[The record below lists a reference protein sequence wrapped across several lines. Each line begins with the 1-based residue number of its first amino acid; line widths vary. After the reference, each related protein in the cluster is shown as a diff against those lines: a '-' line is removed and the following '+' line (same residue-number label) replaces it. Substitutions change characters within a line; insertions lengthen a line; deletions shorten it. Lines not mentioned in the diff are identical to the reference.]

1 MALVEKATLIK
12 ELSPPLDNAL
22 TGSLVDEFISL
33 ERRYIQRDWEPAQ
46 LDGGQ
51 FCEVLARLIYHQDS
65 GNLNPFKQFDDCA
78 TYVEDEK
85 SQNKH
90 AMLPRHDALHIIKV
104 LRTAYKF
111 RSQRGGV
118 HISPTYKP
126 NHMDSRAIMENVRW
140 AFAETL
146 RLFWKGSDREQ
157 VAKAIREL
165 LQFDVPCIGKFEDVI
180 MVQRTDLSAEEEVLV
195 LLHYAG
201 EQGFTRTELGKYAM
215 VSPSSVTMALSK
227 LTDASIRELTQLPNK
242 KYRLTDLGSKR
253 IREKMPDK
261 LLLTK

>member
-1 MALVEKATLIK
+1 MGLVEKATLVK
-12 ELSPPLDNAL
+12 ELSPPLDKTL
-22 TGSLVDEFISL
+22 TESLVDEFVSL
-33 ERRYIQRDWEPAQ
+33 ERRYVQRDWEPAQ

-51 FCEVLARLIYHQDS
+51 FCEVLARIIYHLDS
-65 GNLNPFKQFDDCA
+65 GNLNPSKKLDDCA
-78 TYVEDEK
+78 SYIEDEK
-85 SQNKH
+85 NQNNH
-90 AMLPRHDALHIIKV
+90 GVLPRHDALHIIKV

-126 NHMDSRAIMENVRW
+126 NHMDSRAIIENVRW

-146 RLFWKGSDREQ
+146 RIFWKGSDREQ

-165 LQFDVPCIGKFEDVI
+165 LQFDVPCIGRFEDVI
-180 MVQRTDLSAEEEVLV
+180 MVQRTDLSAEEELLV

-201 EQGFTRTELGKYAM
+201 EQGFSRSELGSYAM
-215 VSPSSVTMALSK
+215 VSASSVTTALSR
-227 LTDASIRELTQLPNK
+227 LADPAHREITQLPNK

-253 IREKMPDK
+253 IREQMPDK
-261 LLLTK
+261 LLLIK